1 MTEQGLNLVEE
12 AGLGESGEGP
22 GLLASL
28 LGCLAWGLMPGL

>member
-22 GLLASL
+22 GLLASSWA
-28 LGCLAWGLMPGL
+28 G